1 MSVSAEVSRIR
12 TARNTLRDKM
22 LAAGF
27 SVSENDT
34 LDTLVEKV
42 EFQKMTA
49 TELFSTTAT
58 YGVTSADLS
67 DDVSNYEFILL
78 VGVRYSTQADRQTLL
93 IPKAQLSASARWN
106 MGYSSYIGNYTVWGT
121 RVATADTRTYFNI
134 VAVYGLK

>member
-58 YGVTSADLS
+58 YGVTAADLS
-67 DDVSNYEFILL
+67 DDVSNYDFILL

-93 IPKAQLSASARWN
+93 IPRTIIISNAISFPEGLETIAQRFGSL
-106 MGYSSYIGNYTVWGT
+106 
-121 RVATADTRTYFNI
+121 
-134 VAVYGLK
+134 